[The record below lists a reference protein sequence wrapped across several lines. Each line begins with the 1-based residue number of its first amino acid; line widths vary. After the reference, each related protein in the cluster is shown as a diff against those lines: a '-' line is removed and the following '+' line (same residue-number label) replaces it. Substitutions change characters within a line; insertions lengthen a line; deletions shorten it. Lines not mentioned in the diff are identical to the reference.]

1 MDERYARGDMRRLP
15 PRNARGEFRRRR
27 RGDRAMAYSQDM
39 RGRDY
44 VQNQDYNAGMRG
56 DYHYDNVRYM
66 ARGYDRANQDMRYD
80 GHYPMEHRQG
90 AYEPVEFM
98 GYCSGYYGSP
108 DHRGMDY
115 GYDMRYDR
123 RGMGSDYGYGYDYA
137 DYGETLSE
145 EELERW
151 CKKLKAQLD
160 DREKQMFTKDAI
172 VQRVKQMG
180 KPMENFGEK
189 ELEVTTLMVYTDYKN
204 SIGQNPDL
212 AVKLAYDWLADKD
225 VKVKGAEKLAV
236 YYDEIV
242 TGGED
247 D

>member
-1 MDERYARGDMRRLP
+1 MEERYMRGDMRRLP
-15 PRNARGEFRRRR
+15 PRNMRGEFRRRR
-27 RGDRAMAYSQDM
+27 RGDRAMHSQDM
-39 RGRDY
+39 RGGEY
-44 VQNQDYNAGMRG
+44 AQHQGYSMGVRG
-56 DYHYDNVRYM
+56 DYRYSDMGDM
-66 ARGYDRANQDMRYD
+66 AHNYDRPSQEYGRDMRYD
-80 GHYPMEHRQG
+80 GHYGRQG
-90 AYEPVEFM
+90 GYEPVEFM

-108 DHRGMDY
+108 DHRGSDY
-115 GYDMRYDR
+115 GYDMRYG
-123 RGMGSDYGYGYDYA
+123 RGRDYGYAYDYA
-137 DYGETLSE
+137 DYGDTLSE
-145 EELERW
+145 EEIERW
-151 CKKLKAQLD
+151 CRKLRSELD
-160 DREKQMFTKDAI
+160 EREKQMFSKEMI
-172 VQRVKQMG
+172 SQRAKQMG

-242 TGGED
+242 MGGED

>member
-1 MDERYARGDMRRLP
+1 
-15 PRNARGEFRRRR
+15 
-27 RGDRAMAYSQDM
+27 
-39 RGRDY
+39 
-44 VQNQDYNAGMRG
+44 
-56 DYHYDNVRYM
+56 
-66 ARGYDRANQDMRYD
+66 
-80 GHYPMEHRQG
+80 
-90 AYEPVEFM
+90 
-98 GYCSGYYGSP
+98 
-108 DHRGMDY
+108 
-115 GYDMRYDR
+115 
-123 RGMGSDYGYGYDYA
+123 
-137 DYGETLSE
+137 
-145 EELERW
+145 
-151 CKKLKAQLD
+151 
-160 DREKQMFTKDAI
+160 MFTKEAI

-242 TGGED
+242 MGGED